1 MQFTKTSLRSTLRL
15 TRLLLLLA
23 VCWLFGSPVA
33 QAQQNLFNI
42 PSADLTPKNK
52 YFFQQQVNILA
63 YNNFES
69 KSHLVYGLGKGWEV
83 GLNVVNVKADF
94 RRLATSVAP
103 PEVANRPVAYSPL
116 IQATGQKFFFLTEHL
131 TTSIGTQIGVHPT
144 KLWSGSRLTH
154 FTYNLWAFQPRH
166 HLKFVAGA
174 YVSDRGTVG
183 FGNRAGML
191 FGFEAPVAKKLLLM
205 GDIVTGTNA
214 SAVSVLGFN
223 YLATKRI
230 QLCLG
235 AMLPN
240 PRSQN
245 SYGVVFELNLLGFD
259 DDAPSTSH

>member
-1 MQFTKTSLRSTLRL
+1 MNFTKTGRRVRRQLLRL
-15 TRLLLLLA
+15 VVLIALG
-23 VCWLFGSPVA
+23 WLGVSRPA

-42 PSADLTPKNK
+42 PSADLTPQNK

-94 RRLATSVAP
+94 RRLAASAAP

-144 KLWSGSRLTH
+144 KLWTGSRLTH
-154 FTYNLWAFQPRH
+154 FTYNLWTYQPRH
-166 HLKFVAGA
+166 HLKFVAGP
-174 YVSDRGTVG
+174 YLSDRGTVG
-183 FGNRAGML
+183 FGNQAGL
-191 FGFEAPVAKKLLLM
+191 LLGFEAPLARKWVLM
-205 GDIVTGTNA
+205 GDIVTGNNA

-245 SYGVVFELNLLGFD
+245 PAGVVFELNLLGFD
-259 DDAPSTSH
+259 DDAPSTGH